1 MISIEQV
8 GVPQAADFLHS
19 LRFPSHSLSVQP
31 HTHSINCETHWAF
44 EWTNEDP
51 VSFKRPILCLTRRML
66 KLQPAVEC
74 ISQLAQIKAGVI
86 V

>member
-8 GVPQAADFLHS
+8 GVPPAADSLHS
-19 LRFPSHSLSVQP
+19 LCFPSHSLSGQP
-31 HTHSINCETHWAF
+31 HTHSINCETYWAF

-51 VSFKRPILCLTRRML
+51 VSFNGLILCLTRRTL
-66 KLQPAVEC
+66 KLQLTVEC
-74 ISQLAQIKAGVI
+74 ISQLAQIQAGAI